1 MGLFQMKPV
10 QNGQH
15 RMVSFLEDNYV
26 CTGSEGLGDLECVSE
41 TELVARVTR
50 QYGAEAAAI
59 SDNIEE
65 LGCFVFNMQDG
76 DYVLVA
82 DGDDVH
88 LGDLGDYYYV
98 DRLDN
103 EEDGSCHRR
112 GVTWLTRYA
121 RADLREE
128 LHAFLADE
136 AAVSRFEKPVT
147 KTELENDWALK
158 TLNKDRMSE
167 EALPAAVPAY
177 LIAEALAVLEAA
189 LHSDNADRRER
200 AAIAIL
206 QYASK
211 SSVMP

>member
-1 MGLFQMKPV
+1 
-10 QNGQH
+10 
-15 RMVSFLEDNYV
+15 
-26 CTGSEGLGDLECVSE
+26 CVSE

-50 QYGAEAAAI
+50 QYGAEAAAL
-59 SDNIEE
+59 SKNIEE
-65 LGCFVFNMQDG
+65 LSRFVLHMQDG

-98 DRLDN
+98 DRFDN

-112 GVTWLTRYA
+112 GVTWLKRYA

-128 LHAFLADE
+128 LHAFLTDE
-136 AAVSRFEKPVT
+136 AAVSRFEKPVSR
-147 KTELENDWALK
+147 TELENEWAVK
-158 TLNKDRMSE
+158 KPNVNQTSDEGPSS
-167 EALPAAVPAY
+167 AVPAY
-177 LIAEALAVLEAA
+177 LIAEALTVLEAA

-206 QYASK
+206 QYAGQ